1 MFEKKMMSRI
11 LFITLISVCLLAVA
25 APVRGDPTGDPMIG
39 QTGLVREQSPV
50 ISNQFPV
57 IHKQWTVDSERSSP
71 ASPPVAARNTQH
83 ATRNAQ
89 LPISNPQSP
98 ILNPQS
104 ASRTVTYTYDD
115 TGRLVLA
122 DYGDNRSIVFTYDDA
137 GNLVSRAV
145 VAPVTEEITPDAGGT
160 LTYTDPQGNDT
171 TVAVPPGAVSQPTNL
186 TYTPFSA
193 PGYPAPAMLSF
204 AGHAFGL
211 EAYLGGSAQQG
222 FAFSKPVTIT
232 IHYSEA
238 DVVWLGED
246 ALTLDFWDGGGWV
259 DAATTCTPVST
270 YDRRPDGNWLAV
282 PICHLSEFALFGEGK
297 HYVYLPLVFKGV
309 K

>member
-1 MFEKKMMSRI
+1 MFGRKKMLKS
-11 LFITLISVCLLAVA
+11 LFTMLTGVCLLAVV
-25 APVRGDPTGDPMIG
+25 APVRGDLTRVPVSSDP
-39 QTGLVREQSPV
+39 L
-50 ISNQFPV
+50 PV
-57 IHKQWTVDSERSSP
+57 IHKQWAVDSERPSP
-71 ASPPVAARNTQH
+71 ASPPVAARNTQS
-83 ATRNAQ
+83 
-89 LPISNPQSP
+89 PISNPHSA
-98 ILNPQS
+98 IRNPQQS

-137 GNLVSRAV
+137 GNLISRAV

-171 TVAVPPGAVSQPTNL
+171 TVAVPPGAVSQPINL

-211 EAYLGGSAQQG
+211 EAYLGGSVQQG

-238 DVVWLGED
+238 DVVGLGED

-270 YDRRPDGNWLAV
+270 YDRHPTGNWLAV

-297 HYVYLPLVFKGV
+297 HYIYLPLVFKGIKV
-309 K
+309 KIAR